1 MYKQTEDNRQGM
13 YEGVIACYLAEYID
27 SDEFWEVID
36 NHIYAEHETV
46 VDFIEW
52 VTEGRSNLLAWLEED
67 KSKDLI
73 LACPTLE
80 KLHKTYD

>member
-46 VDFIEW
+46 VDFIEFLIESY
-52 VTEGRSNLLAWLEED
+52 TIDED
-67 KSKDLI
+67 KLRDLI
-73 LACPTLE
+73 SACPTLE

>member
-52 VTEGRSNLLAWLEED
+52 VTEG
-67 KSKDLI
+67 
-73 LACPTLE
+73 
-80 KLHKTYD
+80 